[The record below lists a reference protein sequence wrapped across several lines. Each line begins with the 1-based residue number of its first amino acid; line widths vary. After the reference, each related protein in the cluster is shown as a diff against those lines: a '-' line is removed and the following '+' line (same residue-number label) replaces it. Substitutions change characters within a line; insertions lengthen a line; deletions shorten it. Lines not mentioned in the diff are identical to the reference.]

1 VNGERSQE
9 SEFRIQKKRRPLSR
23 AGRKGAILTPDS
35 WLPIFRRDI
44 KSRGLLRRYF
54 RAVTVIS
61 MWAAGDA
68 SFTTP
73 TVVRAGR
80 GSAKYL
86 V

>member
-1 VNGERSQE
+1 MVERVQPAGMTGQE
-9 SEFRIQKKRRPLSR
+9 GLACGPAVDRPGGLS
-23 AGRKGAILTPDS
+23 
-35 WLPIFRRDI
+35 
-44 KSRGLLRRYF
+44 YF

-61 MWAAGDA
+61 MCAAGDA
-68 SFTTP
+68 SFVTP

>member
-1 VNGERSQE
+1 MTGQE
-9 SEFRIQKKRRPLSR
+9 GLACGPAVDRPGGLS
-23 AGRKGAILTPDS
+23 
-35 WLPIFRRDI
+35 
-44 KSRGLLRRYF
+44 YF

-61 MWAAGDA
+61 MCAAGDA
-68 SFTTP
+68 SFVTP